1 MAKKSTSKPS
11 TKKSTGAEQA
21 GWRNWRRWT
30 LLGAPLTAG
39 AAFFVIGI
47 IFWGGFNTA
56 MEATNTLPFCISC
69 HEMES
74 TVYQEYKKT
83 IHYQNRTGVRAI
95 CSDCHVPKSWVHKF
109 VRKIKATREL
119 YHKAMGSINTPEK
132 FEAKRLYLAKNVWRE
147 MKATDSRECRN
158 CHTIDS
164 MNPEFQRPRARKQ
177 HMSAMKAGQTCI
189 DCHKGIAHKNVRDLV
204 PEEELEELEKPD
216 PKLAFA
222 PLPQTFLDG
231 LKRVEEKEA
240 AEEAAKLA
248 EYAASEADVKARI
261 KAAVDTA
268 VAAANVQKS
277 AASSPASGTPAPA
290 VASGAGP
297 AWDNV
302 KVTNVTLFYPGQ
314 SSFEWVQTGKDH
326 GGARAFLKGGDRC
339 ATCHLKEVKDM
350 GAKIVSGE
358 KLEPTPIPGKRA
370 FIDVKVQA
378 THDAENLHMR
388 FKWKNDKHSPA
399 PFVEG
404 GKMDPKN
411 QVKLAMM
418 LAENGEED
426 EPKVELVSRAGCW
439 ATCHHDSRYMP
450 HKPKPEDMAKFPDI
464 TKRLVLEDGGIT
476 KYIKSSR
483 TKVEVKGRRGKIR
496 GGWQKLKEADELAA
510 LLKDGSFLDI
520 YRFNSGE
527 DAENGHVASSR
538 VMTGGQEFT
547 ATGKLTGNLWEVTMT
562 WPLKSDKPGDITIEP
577 GKLYTVGIAIHDDY
591 TDARFHHVSLE
602 YLFGLDNAE
611 AEINAAKQ

>member
-1 MAKKSTSKPS
+1 MA
-11 TKKSTGAEQA
+11 KKSTGAE
-21 GWRNWRRWT
+21 GLTWRNWRRWT
-30 LLGAPLTAG
+30 LLGVPITAG
-39 AAFFVIGI
+39 AAFFIIGI

-69 HEMES
+69 HEMEN

-83 IHYQNRTGVRAI
+83 IHFQNRTGVRAI
-95 CSDCHVPKSWVHKF
+95 CSDCHVPKSWVHK
-109 VRKIKATREL
+109 VIRKIKATREL
-119 YHKAMGSINTPEK
+119 YHKALGSIDTPEK

-177 HMSAMKAGQTCI
+177 HMLAMKVGQTCI
-189 DCHKGIAHKNVRDLV
+189 DCHKGIAHKNVRDLL
-204 PEEELEELEKPD
+204 PEEELEALEKPD

-222 PLPQTFLDG
+222 PLPKTFLDG

-248 EYAASEADVKARI
+248 EYAASESDVKARI
-261 KAAVDTA
+261 KAAVDSA
-268 VAAANVQKS
+268 VAAANAQKT
-277 AASSPASGTPAPA
+277 ATQSPASDTPASA
-290 VASGAGP
+290 EASGAGP

-302 KVTNVTLFYPGQ
+302 KVANVTLFYPGQ

-378 THDAENLHMR
+378 THDAENLHLR
-388 FKWKNDKHSPA
+388 FQWKNDKHAPV

-411 QVKLAMM
+411 QVKLAVM
-418 LAENGEED
+418 LAENGGED
-426 EPKVELVSRAGCW
+426 ESKVELVTRAGCW

-476 KYIKSSR
+476 KYLKSSR
-483 TKVEVKGRRGKIR
+483 TKIEIKGRRGKIR
-496 GGWQKLKEADELAA
+496 GGWEKLKEAGESAT
-510 LLKDGSFLDI
+510 LLKEGSFLDI

-527 DAENGHVASSR
+527 SAENGHVAASR

-547 ATGKLTGNLWEVTMT
+547 AKGKLSGNLWEVTMT
-562 WPLKSDKPGDITIEP
+562 WPLKSDKPGDISIEP
-577 GKLYTVGIAIHDDY
+577 GKLYTIGFAIHDDY
-591 TDARFHHVSLE
+591 AEARFHHVSLE
-602 YLFGLDNAE
+602 YRFGLDNAE
-611 AEINAAKQ
+611 AEINAVKQ